1 MILGIIQALQLPA
14 DLPFTTNTMLDTI
27 LYYTILYYTILYY
40 TVLYNTVLYY
50 ILYKRFNY
58 ILSTILF
65 FTALS
70 LSSPI
75 SRPPEEP
82 GLGPGAAKAPL
93 RPPLQEA
100 AEHLGGGA
108 DFLQLWGPFLWSM
121 VWYYITWHNI
131 TWYGMVWS
139 GMVQYAWYNMLYAG
153 FFKNWGS
160 FLWVSLQQGP

>member
-27 LYYTILYYTILYY
+27 LYYTILYYTILYYTVLYY

-100 AEHLGGGA
+100 AEHLGGGGQT
-108 DFLQLWGPFLWSM
+108 FYNFGVLFCG
-121 VWYYITWHNI
+121 VWCGII
-131 TWYGMVWS
+131 
-139 GMVQYAWYNMLYAG
+139 
-153 FFKNWGS
+153 
-160 FLWVSLQQGP
+160 